1 MADGLFGQAGE
12 CGIVVHI
19 QPVGGFHHGSAVA
32 VAGVF
37 AEAEV
42 GDDDQL
48 RGTFFNQPDGLL
60 DNPVVVAADLAGV
73 VFFVGD
79 TEDQNGWNFQ
89 ADHLIHN
96 FVESVEGPLELA
108 WHGFDLALEI
118 GPMVDEQRID
128 QIFNPEVILADHVSQ
143 AWQASEP
150 SHAHLGKN
158 GLIHGNGLVSENI
171 QSVVESLLEL
181 CTNGPC

>member
-1 MADGLFGQAGE
+1 
-12 CGIVVHI
+12 
-19 QPVGGFHHGSAVA
+19 VA
-32 VAGVF
+32 LAGVF

-60 DNPVVVAADLAGV
+60 DNPVVVAADLACV

-79 TEDQNGWNFQ
+79 AEDQDGWNFQ
-89 ADHLIHN
+89 ADDLIDN
-96 FVESVEGPLELA
+96 LVEPVEGPLELA
-108 WHGFDLALEI
+108 WHGLDLALEI
-118 GPMVDEQRID
+118 GPMIDEQRVD

-150 SHAHLGKN
+150 SHADLGK
-158 GLIHGNGLVSENI
+158 GRLIHRNSLISDNI
-171 QSVVESLLEL
+171 QFVLDRLLEL
-181 CTNGPC
+181 CTSGPR